1 VSHEGEAQS
10 IPGGASGG
18 VRWVLQWARLV
29 MNGDMAARVEQA
41 RSDRKRTERNNEP
54 SVFV

>member
-1 VSHEGEAQS
+1 
-10 IPGGASGG
+10 
-18 VRWVLQWARLV
+18 